1 MRNFFNVVRVILTI
15 PLFIL
20 LAIVLILS
28 PLLISLKFT
37 VFNADYIKNI
47 VGNEKTLQIV
57 EDNVFKNT
65 EEEGAKLIEDMIF
78 GDTTFLK
85 NTLYQGIDNVFIWLE
100 RDTDQISVTADRNE
114 AENKYLGIAYD
125 RMEQE
130 IQKEL
135 GKNVDLSKV
144 PLCKKNLS
152 NEELKIRFIDGVP
165 CLPVDLKTAVNES
178 FKELG
183 LNPNEDTITLFSVPK
198 ENLTQLDLLRT
209 VYWIIE
215 NSIAL
220 TIGTILSLLVLIV
233 IISPKT
239 TTGYILSGIFT
250 LIISTAN
257 LAIFSYIPY
266 FKVDDL
272 LKRVNVERNEISE
285 EIIREAYE
293 NVFSK
298 IILDIGEIGRNVSLY
313 ILTSSVLII
322 ATYIAYRVVS
332 KKKETKETSQSTT
345 EERTKPKSK

>member
-47 VGNEKTLQIV
+47 VGSEKNLQII

-65 EEEGAKLIEDMIF
+65 EEEGAKLIEDIIF

-100 RDTDQISVTADRNE
+100 RDTDQISVTADRNN
-114 AENKYLGIAYD
+114 AEDKYLNIAYD
-125 RMEQE
+125 QMEKE

-144 PLCKKNLS
+144 PLCTKNLS

-165 CLPVDLKTAVNES
+165 CLPVDLKTAVNEN
-178 FKELG
+178 FKQLG
-183 LNPNEDTITLFSVPK
+183 LNPNDDTITLFSIPK

-209 VYWIIE
+209 VYWLIE

-220 TIGTILSLLVLIV
+220 TVGTVLSLLVLIV

-272 LKRVNVERNEISE
+272 LKRINVERNEISE

-298 IILDIGEIGRNVSLY
+298 IITDISGIAKDVSIYL
-313 ILTSSVLII
+313 LVASVVII
-322 ATYIAYRVVS
+322 VTYIVYRIIK
-332 KKKETKETSQSTT
+332 KKKEGNISTIQKT
-345 EERTKPKSK
+345 NSNTIE

>member
-1 MRNFFNVVRVILTI
+1 MRNFFNVIRVILTI

-37 VFNADYIKNI
+37 VFNADYIKSI
-47 VGNEKTLQIV
+47 VGSEKTLQIV

-65 EEEGAKLIEDMIF
+65 EEEGAKLIEDIIF

-100 RDTDQISVTADRNE
+100 RDTDQISVTADRNN
-114 AENKYLGIAYD
+114 AEDKYLNIAYD
-125 RMEQE
+125 QMEKE

-135 GKNVDLSKV
+135 GKNVDLSEV
-144 PLCKKNLS
+144 PLCTKNLS

-165 CLPVDLKTAVNES
+165 CLPVDLKTAVNEN
-178 FKELG
+178 FKQLG
-183 LNPNEDTITLFSVPK
+183 LNPNDDTITLFSIPK

-209 VYWIIE
+209 VYWLIE

-220 TIGTILSLLVLIV
+220 TVGTVLSLLVLIV

-266 FKVDDL
+266 FQVDDL
-272 LKRVNVERNEISE
+272 LKRINVERNEISE

-293 NVFSK
+293 NIFSE
-298 IILDIGEIGRNVSLY
+298 IIIDISGIAKNVSIYL
-313 ILTSSVLII
+313 LVASVVII
-322 ATYIAYRVVS
+322 VTYIVYRII
-332 KKKETKETSQSTT
+332 KKNKEASLAVTKV
-345 EERTKPKSK
+345 ERKEI